1 MNLHQGASVVCP
13 VLPVAEAV
21 MRRQIPK
28 LHVPGGIPAVA
39 VSPLP
44 EPTGSSDRMS
54 DPYDKP
60 LAQRVAEAL
69 GGAYTLEGEIGRG
82 GMGVV
87 YRARDESLKRRV
99 AIKVLPPELAFQGDI
114 RERFKR
120 EAQTAGGL
128 LHPNIVPIYSVGE
141 AAGIVYFVM
150 GYVDG
155 ESISGRVKRKGPLP
169 FDEARRIM
177 KEVADA
183 LGAAHAVSIIHRD
196 IKPDNI
202 LLEGTRG
209 RAMVTDFGIAKAIS
223 QSSGAT
229 LTGAGVA
236 IGTPSFMSPE
246 QAAGEKEIDPR
257 SDLYSLGIVAYQM
270 LTGELPFSAPTV
282 AGILMKQITEPA
294 PDLRLKRPDCPEDL
308 ALAIARCLEK
318 DPANRW
324 PTADALRRALESR
337 SVGGYRPTG
346 TSWRAAPRP
355 APERSPRP
363 AASPRPGADTRRP
376 LAERPR
382 PALARGEVG
391 GRPLPARAGRP
402 QVDPR
407 RGPQRDEETGEV
419 LVRDTGEPK
428 IVQKVRNQFAT
439 WVAVNGGLFML
450 NIATT
455 QLDPPWFLFPAAGMG
470 IGLLNNYAK
479 LWQSG
484 YSWRDVL
491 QRPPAQDSVESSRD
505 GTRGALPK
513 VAAPPS
519 EGEFGE
525 QYGVVRQAHGDRQ
538 AILKLVDKLPPSER
552 QVLADIHET
561 VDGLYRRALDL
572 ARTLHLMDG
581 EMGTSSDPDRVEQR
595 LEMLRAQPED
605 AERDRQISLLERQK
619 KTVADLAARKAQV
632 TRHLESCVLAMQ
644 NLRLDLL
651 KLKSSNV
658 AEVMGDITQAT
669 QQARALS
676 RNVDNAIAAA
686 GEIEEAMG
694 R

>member
-1 MNLHQGASVVCP
+1 MA
-13 VLPVAEAV
+13 
-21 MRRQIPK
+21 RRQILRLQDLGNFPGRP
-28 LHVPGGIPAVA
+28 LSLVPDRA
-39 VSPLP
+39 
-44 EPTGSSDRMS
+44 GSNDRMS
-54 DPYDKP
+54 DPFDKP

-69 GGAYTLEGEIGRG
+69 AHHYTLEGEIGRG

-87 YRARDESLKRRV
+87 YRARDEQLKRRV

-120 EAQTAGGL
+120 EAQTAGQL
-128 LHPNIVPIYSVGE
+128 LHPHIVPIYSVGE
-141 AAGIVYFVM
+141 AGGLVYFVM

-155 ESISGRVKRKGPLP
+155 ESVSGRVKRKGPLP
-169 FDEARRIM
+169 ADEARRIM

-183 LGAAHAVSIIHRD
+183 LGAAHAVSVIHRD

-209 RAMVTDFGIAKAIS
+209 RVMVTDFGIAKAIS
-223 QSSGAT
+223 STSGAT

-246 QAAGEKEIDPR
+246 QAAGEKEIDVR

-294 PDLRLKRPDCPEDL
+294 PDVRLKRPDVPEDL
-308 ALAIARCLEK
+308 ALAVARCLEK
-318 DPANRW
+318 DPENRW

-337 SVGGYRPTG
+337 TVGNYRPTG
-346 TSWRAAPRP
+346 TSWRAGQRP
-355 APERSPRP
+355 LSSSQASPRP
-363 AASPRPGADTRRP
+363 ARPATSPR
-376 LAERPR
+376 R
-382 PALARGEVG
+382 PALDRQDDRAYGADRPFG
-391 GRPLPARAGRP
+391 GPPLPAPIGRDRERP
-402 QVDPR
+402 ELR
-407 RGPQRDEETGEV
+407 RGRFRDEQTGEV

-428 IVQKVRNQFAT
+428 IVQTVRKQFAS

-479 LWQSG
+479 LWQAG
-484 YSWRDVL
+484 YNWRDVL
-491 QRPPAQDSVESSRD
+491 KRPPAPDSVDSSRD
-505 GTRGALPK
+505 PAIGKGALPK
-513 VAAPPS
+513 LLPAPSPA
-519 EGEFGE
+519 EFGE
-525 QYGVVRQAHGDRQ
+525 QYGYVRQVHSDRQ
-538 AILKLVDKLPPSER
+538 AILRLVEKLPPSER
-552 QVLADIHET
+552 QVLADIQET
-561 VDGLYRRALDL
+561 VDGLYRRATDL
-572 ARTLHLMDG
+572 GRTLHLMDG
-581 EMGTSSDPDRVEQR
+581 EMSEGGVARIEQR
-595 LEMLRAQPED
+595 LAMLRQQPADE
-605 AERDRQISLLERQK
+605 ERERQIALLERQK
-619 KTVADLAARKAQV
+619 QTVADLESRKGQV
-632 TRHLESCVLAMQ
+632 ARHLDSCVLAMQ

-669 QQARALS
+669 QAARALS

-686 GEIEEAMG
+686 GEINEAMG